1 MGTETFSL
9 PEGPAELSR
18 AVVDALLALRRISE
32 AVATTTTPPTT
43 TATTT
48 GSGSATK
55 LPVPAAGSDQYV
67 PGAAGAP
74 DDRTEQPV
82 DSTQPGSSL
91 SRVVE
96 AQERVAFTLAAL
108 RSLLYG
114 EDWLDRSATRPAVI
128 ADTRNREKRND
139 LAATTTTPANQA
151 KGGQDASER
160 LSTEALQSVVYDT
173 ELLELLASSLP
184 LMEFESRKDAVA
196 VFHNI
201 LRRQAENQRMQVPTS
216 VLESLLVDYGR
227 PEVALSC
234 GMMLREALRHEDCVR
249 MLFSLDTFWIFF
261 SLLQMSNFDVASD
274 AFTTLRVALTRH
286 KKLAAEFMLQ
296 HFDRFFLTEYNNLLR
311 CDNYVSKRQ
320 GLKLLSELLLDRS
333 NFYIMI
339 RYVGMVENL
348 KLVMTLMLDPGK
360 SIQLEAFHVFKLIV
374 ANPSKPVDVKRIL
387 FRNRDKL
394 IRYLNALGSEAPT
407 GNPAFASEAFRE
419 DLQLVI
425 SEIQKLQPETK
436 SS

>member
-1 MGTETFSL
+1 
-9 PEGPAELSR
+9 
-18 AVVDALLALRRISE
+18 
-32 AVATTTTPPTT
+32 
-43 TATTT
+43 
-48 GSGSATK
+48 
-55 LPVPAAGSDQYV
+55 
-67 PGAAGAP
+67 
-74 DDRTEQPV
+74 
-82 DSTQPGSSL
+82 
-91 SRVVE
+91 
-96 AQERVAFTLAAL
+96 
-108 RSLLYG
+108 
-114 EDWLDRSATRPAVI
+114 
-128 ADTRNREKRND
+128 
-139 LAATTTTPANQA
+139 
-151 KGGQDASER
+151 
-160 LSTEALQSVVYDT
+160 VVYDT

-320 GLKLLSELLLDRS
+320 GLKLLRPHLLTH
-333 NFYIMI
+333 
-339 RYVGMVENL
+339 
-348 KLVMTLMLDPGK
+348 KLVDG
-360 SIQLEAFHVFKLIV
+360 
-374 ANPSKPVDVKRIL
+374 
-387 FRNRDKL
+387 
-394 IRYLNALGSEAPT
+394 Y
-407 GNPAFASEAFRE
+407 GNVFAS
-419 DLQLVI
+419 
-425 SEIQKLQPETK
+425 
-436 SS
+436 